1 MGDATFLQRL
11 FVGWNRLSVVKEKV
25 GGQRI
30 STGLSNPARLDD
42 DHATDSARSIHP
54 SSSKG

>member
-42 DHATDSARSIHP
+42 DHATDSARSIQQ
-54 SSSKG
+54 